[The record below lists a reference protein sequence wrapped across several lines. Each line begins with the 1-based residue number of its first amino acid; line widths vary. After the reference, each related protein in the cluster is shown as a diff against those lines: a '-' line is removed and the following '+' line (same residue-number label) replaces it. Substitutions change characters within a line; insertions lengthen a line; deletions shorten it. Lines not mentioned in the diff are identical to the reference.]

1 MKMSELYRIIFE
13 GNLAVIQWLQ
23 ARGLLKTSMRCSER
37 RCRAIMQLRIRTD
50 SIDGYHWKCQSARCK
65 KTKSIRVG
73 SFFCNSNLSLGDV
86 LQIIYCWSVGMS
98 MSTTSTIL
106 DISQTTIVDWYN
118 LLREECSS
126 KLLRLQQAEKM
137 LGGAGQVVEIDESLM
152 IKRKYHRGGVRQQ
165 HREWVFGM
173 YDRTT
178 KRGWIK
184 FVPRRDEE
192 TLLPI
197 IKEFV
202 LPGTTIH
209 SDGWGAYNNLGNN
222 GYEHRRVIH
231 EENFVDPQTGV
242 HTQGVEAYWSR
253 AKHKIKAVYGS
264 RLSLVPSYIDEFLW
278 RERFGKNSNESF
290 YSILQHISEHY
301 N

>member
-1 MKMSELYRIIFE
+1 MKISELYRIIFE
-13 GNLAVIQWLQ
+13 GNSAVIQWLQ
-23 ARGLLKTSMRCSER
+23 AGGLLKTSMRCSVR

-50 SIDGYHWKCQSARCK
+50 SVDGYHWKCQSARCR

-73 SFFCNSNLSLGDV
+73 NFFSNSNLSLGDL

-106 DISQTTIVDWYN
+106 DISQPTIADWYN

-126 KLLRLQQAEKM
+126 KLLRLPQAEKM

-178 KRGWIK
+178 KRGWINLSL
-184 FVPRRDEE
+184 DEKRKHFCPS
-192 TLLPI
+192 LRNLYCQAQQYIPMVGVHI
-197 IKEFV
+197 ITW
-202 LPGTTIH
+202 GTTVTNT
-209 SDGWGAYNNLGNN
+209 DVLYT
-222 GYEHRRVIH
+222 RRTSLIPKQA
-231 EENFVDPQTGV
+231 FIP
-242 HTQGVEAYWSR
+242 
-253 AKHKIKAVYGS
+253 KA
-264 RLSLVPSYIDEFLW
+264 
-278 RERFGKNSNESF
+278 
-290 YSILQHISEHY
+290 
-301 N
+301 